1 MDSRSLKEPDDAG
14 SFGGRAACFET
25 AAHGTCDAVL
35 INLAYVY
42 EPVTVLGAAVKP
54 VFEEIRG
61 LWKMVP
67 KAPGNDKN
75 EVSGLY
81 RRIIYAQFSIPA

>member
-1 MDSRSLKEPDDAG
+1 MDYRSLEEPDNAG
-14 SFGGRAACFET
+14 SFGGRTTCFET
-25 AAHGTCDAVL
+25 AAHHAGDAVL
-35 INLAYVY
+35 VNFAYVY

-67 KAPGNDKN
+67 KAPGNNKN
-75 EVSGLY
+75 EIGGL
-81 RRIIYAQFSIPA
+81 

>member
-1 MDSRSLKEPDDAG
+1 MDYGSLEEPDDAG
-14 SFGGRAACFET
+14 SVGGRTTYFET
-25 AAHGTCDAVL
+25 AAHRAGDAVL
-35 INLAYVY
+35 INFAYVY

-67 KAPGNDKN
+67 KAPGNDKH
-75 EVSGLY
+75 ELGGL
-81 RRIIYAQFSIPA
+81 

>member
-1 MDSRSLKEPDDAG
+1 MDNRSLEKPDDAG
-14 SFGGRAACFET
+14 SFRGKAACFET
-25 AAHGTCDAVL
+25 AAHRTGDAVL
-35 INLAYVY
+35 INIAYII

-67 KAPGNDKN
+67 KAPGNNKN
-75 EVSGLY
+75 EIGGL
-81 RRIIYAQFSIPA
+81 